1 MSELIRQHKSYFSLF
16 MFVVLLATTVAA
28 WRPIAEPW
36 VRETSQDAGL
46 ILTHISVSGA
56 NKTPDAAVQA
66 VLDVDIGMPLLAV
79 SLPSLQSR
87 IEALPW
93 IERAELTR
101 HMSGELQIM
110 IFERVPFALLQQSGD
125 VWLVDA
131 SGTRITNKGLM
142 AFEALPL
149 IVGPATPAQIQ
160 TLGRYAKLST
170 DLSQKLV
177 SGVRIDAR
185 RWDLVFE
192 NGIRVKMADDQ
203 NKTYGLDQSW
213 QRLMNLDQ
221 TLQLLRREVAVVD
234 LRLEDRLVVR
244 LTPEG
249 RKRMNGSELAL

>member
-16 MFVVLLATTVAA
+16 MFMVLLATTIAA

-36 VRETSQDAGL
+36 MRETSQNAGL
-46 ILTHISVSGA
+46 ILTHIKVSGA

-66 VLDVDIGMPLLAV
+66 VLDVDVGMPLMAV
-79 SLPSLQSR
+79 DLPALQGR

-93 IERAELTR
+93 IERAEVTR
-101 HMSGELQIM
+101 HMSGELQIV
-110 IFERVPFALLQQSGD
+110 IFERVPFALLQEVGE

-131 SGTRITNKGLM
+131 NGVRITQKGLTT
-142 AFEALPL
+142 FNALPL
-149 IVGPATPAQIQ
+149 IVGPVTPEQIQ
-160 TLGRYAKLST
+160 TLGGYAKLSG

-185 RWDLVFE
+185 RWDLIFE

-203 NKTYGLDQSW
+203 NETYGLQQSW
-213 QRLMNLDQ
+213 QRLMTLDQ
-221 TLQLLRREVAVVD
+221 TQQLLRREVAVVD

-249 RKRMNGSELAL
+249 RKRMDGSELAL